1 MTQTAI
7 LLGANKETASRELE
21 DVVKFE
27 MKLANVRFFHF
38 LFTEV
43 YYKFFDI

>member
-27 MKLANVRFFHF
+27 MKLANVSSW
-38 LFTEV
+38 LFV
-43 YYKFFDI
+43 IYHGRKLNL